1 MNNEPHFTEEELEIA
16 RRVAAA
22 YGRKGGLTKSAA
34 RARASAEN
42 GRMRGGRPPTTPDG
56 IARHTLRV
64 ALEQVLGKPLPKE
77 GPVAK
82 LVHKMSSANVIRNV
96 WPDIERLLP
105 PNSVNDIN
113 EKVVALIDVL
123 ERDGGPTSRRLAAP
137 VSPAAPVWGRGW
149 GKQPSGPSV
158 SIIDGQ
164 EVEWDEPVR

>member
-1 MNNEPHFTEEELEIA
+1 MNDEPHFTEEELEIA

-56 IARHTLRV
+56 KARHALRV

-82 LVHKMSSANVIRNV
+82 LVHKMTSANVIRNI

-105 PNSVNDIN
+105 PNNIENVN

-123 ERDGGPTSRRLAAP
+123 ERDGGPTSRRHHAP
-137 VSPAAPVWGRGW
+137 EQS
-149 GKQPSGPSV
+149 SV
-158 SIIDGQ
+158 STIDGQ